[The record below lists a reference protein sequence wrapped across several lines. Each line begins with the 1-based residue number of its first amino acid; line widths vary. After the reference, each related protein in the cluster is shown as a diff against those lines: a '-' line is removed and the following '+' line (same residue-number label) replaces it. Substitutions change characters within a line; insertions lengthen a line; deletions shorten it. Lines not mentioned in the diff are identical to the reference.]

1 MCILFLICETF
12 INCSFCIYFKYE
24 GAKSK
29 PLDIFFFLNMALF
42 CFQIGSASRQS
53 LSSQMGAP
61 SLTNHLSSGPLV
73 GHQMVSSSLSNSMS
87 VSSPSSA
94 AVDALVSSLTQNSS
108 LSTGV
113 DGGAI
118 DLTAL
123 TQNNTRA
130 NLDLSSLSQNRQNVP
145 LDLNSLSQNRQS
157 VAVPMSSQA
166 DSISS
171 AQQRPKPQR
180 SKLPPPSKVD
190 LNL

>member
-1 MCILFLICETF
+1 MKEPRANSWTF
-12 INCSFCIYFKYE
+12 
-24 GAKSK
+24 
-29 PLDIFFFLNMALF
+29 FFFLNMALF

-73 GHQMVSSSLSNSMS
+73 GHQMISSSLSNSMS

-180 SKLPPPSKVD
+180 SKLPPPSKVE